1 MPAYCVTYDLRAPGR
16 NYQALYDRI
25 RQYPGWAKVTES
37 NWILV
42 TGWTAV
48 QIRDDLSQYIDAN
61 DRLFV
66 LRSGSEAAWKNS
78 ICQDDWLRS
87 NL

>member
-1 MPAYCVTYDLRAPGR
+1 MATYCVTYDLRAPGR
-16 NYQALYDRI
+16 NYQALYDRL
-25 RQYPGWAKVTES
+25 RQYPQWAKVTES

-42 TGWTAV
+42 TAWTAV
-48 QIRDDLSQYIDAN
+48 QIRDDLSNYIDAN

-66 LRSGSEAAWKNS
+66 LKSGTEAAWKNS
-78 ICQDDWLRS
+78 ICDNDWLRN